1 MSTRAHSPAQRARSD
16 KTRAAILAAAERVF
30 AESGLAG
37 ARTDAITA
45 AAGVN
50 KALLY
55 YYFQSKEH
63 LYEAVVENHLRE
75 FNRVALGVL
84 NGPGSPRTIL
94 LRYVDLHFDF
104 ISARHHQARLFQQ
117 MMTTGGQ
124 RVRRLVRQYFT
135 PRSRALHKL
144 LARGMRAGDF
154 RRADPFHAA
163 VSIVALIVFYF
174 SAAQVLQWL
183 GHTDAYSKASL
194 KRRKQEVL
202 DFIRYGLFVN
212 PNP

>member
-1 MSTRAHSPAQRARSD
+1 
-16 KTRAAILAAAERVF
+16 
-30 AESGLAG
+30 
-37 ARTDAITA
+37 
-45 AAGVN
+45 
-50 KALLY
+50 
-55 YYFQSKEH
+55 
-63 LYEAVVENHLRE
+63 
-75 FNRVALGVL
+75 
-84 NGPGSPRTIL
+84 
-94 LRYVDLHFDF
+94 LRYVNLHFDF
-104 ISARHHQARLFQQ
+104 ISARHHQARLFHQ

-124 RVRRLVRQYFT
+124 PVQRLVRQYFT

-154 RRADPFHAA
+154 RRADPFHAS

-183 GHTDAYSKASL
+183 GHTDAYSEASL